1 MMQKLSE
8 NVLDKFS
15 MDFLRN
21 QVLKNAYGND
31 DTVIARL
38 DPRILLAWYVFFAL
52 APWFV
57 DNLVFLLGCF
67 LLVAVTTIMA
77 RVAGLVLFLFLLGVF
92 SQTGYLFVVSLLF
105 GGNAETILPL
115 LILTLKVA
123 TVSLASI
130 TVFSG
135 LDPDRLSNGLMW
147 YGCPE
152 RLSFSISY
160 AYRML
165 PMLMEEFQNVLL
177 SYRLRGNAPNTETL
191 TGKIRYLVYQ
201 IKMII
206 HSFYPLMLNT
216 AKRSRTTVEA
226 LEIKGYR
233 YGAVNKEVKKM
244 KLSALKVTYNDL
256 LFLFALGVFSQT
268 GYLFLVTLLFGG
280 DASAI
285 APLLVLTLKVATISL
300 ASVTVFS
307 GLDPDRLSNGLMW
320 FGCPERLSF
329 SISYAYRMLPMLMEE
344 FQNVLLSYRLRG
356 NPPAHDTFMGKV
368 RYLVY
373 QVKIVMESFYP
384 LMLNTA
390 KRSRTTVEALE
401 LRGYRYAA
409 INKTVKKMK
418 LAALKVT
425 YNDLLFLAISFL
437 CVAVSVLI
445 STLF

>member
-1 MMQKLSE
+1 MEKVMKKLTDS
-8 NVLDKFS
+8 VVDKIS

-115 LILTLKVA
+115 LVLTLKVA

-177 SYRLRGNAPNTETL
+177 SYRLRGSAPETETFF
-191 TGKIRYLVYQ
+191 GKVRYLIYQ
-201 IKMII
+201 VRVIMQ
-206 HSFYPLMLNT
+206 SFYPLMLNT

-233 YGAVNKEVKKM
+233 YAAVNKEVKKM
-244 KLSALKVTYNDL
+244 KL
-256 LFLFALGVFSQT
+256 
-268 GYLFLVTLLFGG
+268 
-280 DASAI
+280 AS
-285 APLLVLTLKVATISL
+285 
-300 ASVTVFS
+300 
-307 GLDPDRLSNGLMW
+307 
-320 FGCPERLSF
+320 
-329 SISYAYRMLPMLMEE
+329 
-344 FQNVLLSYRLRG
+344 
-356 NPPAHDTFMGKV
+356 
-368 RYLVY
+368 
-373 QVKIVMESFYP
+373 
-384 LMLNTA
+384 
-390 KRSRTTVEALE
+390 
-401 LRGYRYAA
+401 
-409 INKTVKKMK
+409 
-418 LAALKVT
+418 LKVT
-425 YNDLLFLAISFL
+425 YNDLLFLALSFL
-437 CVAVSVLI
+437 WISIIVFI
-445 STLF
+445 STLI